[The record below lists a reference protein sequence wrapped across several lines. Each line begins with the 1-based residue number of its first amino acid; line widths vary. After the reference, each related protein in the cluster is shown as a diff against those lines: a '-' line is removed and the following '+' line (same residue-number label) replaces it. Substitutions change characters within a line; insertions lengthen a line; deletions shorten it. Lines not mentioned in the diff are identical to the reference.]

1 MKNNLP
7 AKRQIDIFTN
17 SANVC
22 AETVELIKTRIVL
35 LNKYKPNKAM
45 LDAGFD
51 VGNICYYKYNVN
63 IDTIVYLSELY
74 SFELSYDAWGKSIQ
88 VIGTY
93 RAEYGKIILKSDSIE
108 INILPNNV
116 KQKIFINDQK

>member
-1 MKNNLP
+1 MQNLP

-22 AETVELIKTRIVL
+22 AETVELIKSRIIL
-35 LNKYKPNKAM
+35 LNRYKPNKYM
-45 LDAGFD
+45 LEAGFD

-88 VIGTY
+88 VLGTY